1 MHRTLALLVLAAC
14 SSAGAPAASS
24 SSVAPAVTSASPRT
38 SASPAGAPTD
48 AVGAPADVGP
58 DVLHKVCHAEHADR
72 TSTLFFAKDASGK
85 VTRIVVTPSRSIAD
99 MGNLIFDRDGKH
111 LGGATGGEFP
121 FNDKALADK
130 ERARV
135 AALMGG
141 ADVPNDVKPLGCDA
155 ID

>member
-14 SSAGAPAASS
+14 SSTGAPAASS
-24 SSVAPAVTSASPRT
+24 TSVAPASTSATP
-38 SASPAGAPTD
+38 SPASSGPSSS
-48 AVGAPADVGP
+48 AVAAPADIGP

-111 LGGATGGEFP
+111 LGKATGGEFP
-121 FNDKALADK
+121 FNDKELADK

-141 ADVPNDVKPLGCDA
+141 ADVPNDAKPLRCDA